1 MQRLSLVWEIAT
13 TQLKALPGAAT
24 KPLNGFE
31 SLRSNTL
38 KIVATKKGTYSF
50 RDNEVTLDSLSL
62 ERERE
67 KLALKVTQ
75 KFNDREIPLEF
86 RNAVKEDILASQWA
100 TPTGTRDSFGKRKKT
115 ASLRTAFM

>member
-1 MQRLSLVWEIAT
+1 MQRLSLVWEIAN
-13 TQLKALPGAAT
+13 TQVKALPGAAT

-67 KLALKVTQ
+67 
-75 KFNDREIPLEF
+75 RERSSPSKSPKSSMTAKSHWSSE
-86 RNAVKEDILASQWA
+86 
-100 TPTGTRDSFGKRKKT
+100 TP
-115 ASLRTAFM
+115 